1 MSLWRGR
8 RRRMSGDFPR
18 TSQEDRLDPD
28 NARQVTTPLGGE
40 TSDRVVDLGSVRDQD
55 RPVETQD
62 GDPT

>member
-1 MSLWRGR
+1 
-8 RRRMSGDFPR
+8 MSGDFPR